1 MASQGKRKI
10 GNRIAPARFIFF
22 LIAFAGLGTA
32 IQFATGQ
39 WHYAVM
45 GGFDLAASLF
55 FLLLVPI
62 LRDGEASA
70 IRRHAAEN
78 DANRGMLLGISALIG
93 AVLLITIGV
102 ELTGP
107 GEPLASLIIVT
118 LGMAWVFAN
127 TLYALHYAHLFY
139 GQGNGVSGLTF
150 PDTKTPDYWDFVYF
164 AFTLGMT
171 FQTSD
176 VSINS
181 RPIRRVVLAQCL
193 AAFVFNIGILA
204 FTINTLGSGR

>member
-1 MASQGKRKI
+1 MALQGKRKI
-10 GNRIAPARFIFF
+10 GNRIAPARFIVF
-22 LIAFAGLGTA
+22 LVAFALLGAA
-32 IQFATGQ
+32 IHVETGQ

-45 GGFDLAASLF
+45 GGFDLAALLF
-55 FLLLVPI
+55 FLLLVPT
-62 LRDGEASA
+62 LREGEASA

-78 DANRGMLLGISALIG
+78 DANRGMLLVISALIG

-102 ELTGP
+102 ELSGP
-107 GEPLASLIIVT
+107 GEPMASLIIAT
-118 LGMAWVFAN
+118 LAMAWAFAN
-127 TLYALHYAHLFY
+127 MLYALHYAHLFY
-139 GQGNGVSGLTF
+139 GQGDGASGLTF

-181 RPIRRVVLAQCL
+181 RAIRRVVLAQCL

-204 FTINTLGSGR
+204 FTINTLGSG

>member
-1 MASQGKRKI
+1 MTKKPRGTI
-10 GNRIAPARFIFF
+10 GNRIAPARFILFM
-22 LIAFAGLGTA
+22 LAFVLLGMA
-32 IQFATGQ
+32 IQFGTGR

-45 GGFDLAASLF
+45 CGFDLAALLF
-55 FLLLVPI
+55 FVLLLPT
-62 LRDGEASA
+62 LRDGEAAS

-78 DANRGMLLGISALIG
+78 DANRVTLLIVTATIA
-93 AVLLITIGV
+93 AVLLITIAA

-107 GEPLASLIIVT
+107 GEPMASLIIAT
-118 LGMAWVFAN
+118 LGIAWLFAN

-139 GQGNGVSGLTF
+139 GGGKGAAGLTF
-150 PDTKTPDYWDFVYF
+150 PDTTTPDYWDFVYF

-193 AAFVFNIGILA
+193 VAFVFNIGILA
-204 FTINTLGSGR
+204 FTINTLGS

>member
-10 GNRIAPARFIFF
+10 GNRIAPARFILF
-22 LIAFAGLGTA
+22 LAAFACLGGV
-32 IQFATGQ
+32 IQVETGK

-55 FLLLVPI
+55 LFLLVPI

-78 DANRGMLLGISALIG
+78 DANRGMLLVISALIG

-102 ELTGP
+102 ELSAP
-107 GEPLASLIIVT
+107 GEPMASLIIAT
-118 LGMAWVFAN
+118 LGIAWIFAN

-139 GQGNGVSGLTF
+139 GQGDGLSGLTF
-150 PDTKTPDYWDFVYF
+150 PDTKAPDYWDFVYF

-204 FTINTLGSGR
+204 FTINTLGNS